1 MTIQDLKQKL
11 VIGLVE
17 CGSDMFVGDLVRI
30 IPSKYNKYV
39 QEIILEKE
47 LIGMI
52 TGFKE
57 IKNKFQS
64 FQTRRL
70 AVVQWSDGSVTEINS
85 IYLEVIDEQ

>member
-1 MTIQDLKQKL
+1 
-11 VIGLVE
+11 
-17 CGSDMFVGDLVRI
+17 MFVGDLVRI